1 MTWKTPLKGL
11 QLIGEYLYASE
22 SAPIAVSA
30 FPNSYGNQLTG
41 VSELFKSADWQ
52 GFAGYAVYD
61 LNENIEFATRFEWFR
76 DGQGVRSG
84 LRQTLFEVTETLNY
98 KVPLVNGLLAR
109 LEYRHDASNEH
120 PFYSNDPLVTNA
132 AGTLLPSHTYT
143 GQDTLLAAAIY
154 QF

>member
-1 MTWKTPLKGL
+1 
-11 QLIGEYLYASE
+11 
-22 SAPIAVSA
+22 
-30 FPNSYGNQLTG
+30 
-41 VSELFKSADWQ
+41 
-52 GFAGYAVYD
+52 
-61 LNENIEFATRFEWFR
+61 RFEWFR

-120 PFYSNDPLVTNA
+120 PFYSNDPLVVTP
-132 AGTLLPSHTYT
+132 AGIFPTHTYT
-143 GQDTLLAAAIY
+143 GQDTILAAAIY